1 MANYTNAIWQQAVHT
16 TDQLSFPSCST
27 TAEKSLY
34 LKEKYWKI
42 SGEKNHQ
49 DIGPLV
55 EKKRPNEQQD
65 WVEEQEIG

>member
-34 LKEKYWKI
+34 LKEKY
-42 SGEKNHQ
+42 
-49 DIGPLV
+49 
-55 EKKRPNEQQD
+55 
-65 WVEEQEIG
+65 